1 MSCHNP
7 VHSPR
12 CNLHSALE
20 EYKEFDVSGAGQSSM
35 VLDNSEQE
43 SVRRLDGG
51 TVGQV
56 IRSAVEGIEA
66 GDSQGIVEGL
76 VV

>member
-1 MSCHNP
+1 M
-7 VHSPR
+7 
-12 CNLHSALE
+12 
-20 EYKEFDVSGAGQSSM
+20 SGAGQSSM